1 MNAQAVENGLAI
13 SVDNEH
19 GALRL
24 TVVLIFIIVWIVS
37 FFLVS
42 ILIPNDGLNLL
53 GVIIG
58 FGVAY
63 GVTALLERYLKTH
76 WPSGRVLQIEPDGVK
91 LQHKGK
97 LQQEMMSE
105 DPVNVLLWSFKIP
118 KQRGRVQKGWSM
130 LACGLEY
137 DDQYLTIYTFM
148 SPKQLETFEM
158 ASAFKALIA
167 KKKNQKKDLHEDL
180 RLAGEQ
186 RRLRDAENYR
196 WLNGGEI
203 MPSDFITYIEQIKT
217 LFPEWMPL
225 N

>member
-1 MNAQAVENGLAI
+1 VNAQAVENRLAI
-13 SVDNEH
+13 PVDNEH

-24 TVVLIFIIVWIVS
+24 TVVLTFIFVWIGS
-37 FFLVS
+37 FFVFSL
-42 ILIPNDGLNLL
+42 LIPNDGISLL
-53 GVIIG
+53 AGVIG
-58 FGVAY
+58 FGAAY
-63 GVTALLERYLKTH
+63 GMTATFERYLKRH
-76 WPSGRVLQIEPDGVK
+76 WPSGRVVQIDQGGVK
-91 LQHKGK
+91 LERKGN

-137 DDQYLTIYTFM
+137 DNQYLTIYTFM
-148 SPKQLETFEM
+148 SPKEFETFDM
-158 ASAFKALIA
+158 AKSFKTLLA
-167 KKKNQKKDLHEDL
+167 KRKGKNDAREDL
-180 RLAGEQ
+180 RVAGEQ

-196 WLNGGEI
+196 WLNGGEVT
-203 MPSDFITYIEQIKT
+203 PSDFITYLTQIKT

>member
-24 TVVLIFIIVWIVS
+24 TVVLTFIIVWVVS
-37 FFLVS
+37 FFFFS
-42 ILIPNDGLNLL
+42 FLIPNEGISLL
-53 GVIIG
+53 ALIIG
-58 FGVAY
+58 FAIAY
-63 GVTALLERYLKTH
+63 GVTATLERYLKGH
-76 WPSGRVLQIEPDGVK
+76 WPSGRVVQIDPGGVK
-91 LQHKGK
+91 LQLKGK

-105 DPVNVLLWSFKIP
+105 DPVNVLLWSFKVP

-130 LACGLEY
+130 LACGLEF
-137 DDQYLTIYTFM
+137 DNQYLTIYTFM
-148 SPKQLETFEM
+148 SPKELEAFEM
-158 ASAFKALIA
+158 ASSFKALLA
-167 KKKNQKKDLHEDL
+167 KKKNQKKDVREDL

-196 WLNGGEI
+196 WLNGGEVT
-203 MPSDFITYIEQIKT
+203 PSDFITYLTQIKT